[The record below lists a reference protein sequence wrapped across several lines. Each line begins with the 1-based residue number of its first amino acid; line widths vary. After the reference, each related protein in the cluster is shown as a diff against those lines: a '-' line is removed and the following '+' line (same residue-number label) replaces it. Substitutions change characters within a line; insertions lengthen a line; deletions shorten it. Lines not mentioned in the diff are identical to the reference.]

1 MQRGPSVSTSVSLLY
16 IVLPTSLPSLSFNR
30 LSSLSTSLPPM
41 CRSQQTQVPTFDD
54 LHKLFTIPERPQQ
67 GPRE

>member
-1 MQRGPSVSTSVSLLY
+1 MGIFHLY
-16 IVLPTSLPSLSFNR
+16 IVLPTPLPFHSPPPQ
-30 LSSLSTSLPPM
+30 STLLPLHLPAL

-54 LHKLFTIPERPQQ
+54 LRKLFTIPEPPQQ